1 MQEQVKEFMTAFEQY
16 PCNEGLATLLPL
28 RFKLIDEEV
37 EELKNAT
44 NLVETLDAIVDI
56 LYVGIGTLVSFETD
70 FDMEYEET
78 SFDATVLKDGISK
91 INTNDLA
98 CARTSDEFIEAV
110 DTLTWQVFKLG
121 QMFDLKAAFD
131 EVHRSNMSKLG
142 YDGKPIKNHYGK
154 VLKGPEYSPP
164 MLEAFV
170 PKETND

>member
-56 LYVGIGTLVSFETD
+56 LYVGIGTLVCFDSD
-70 FDMEYEET
+70 FDAEYEEKP
-78 SFDATVLKDGISK
+78 FDASSLKEGISE

-98 CARTSDEFIEAV
+98 CARTSDEFIESV
-110 DTLTWQVFKLG
+110 EYITWQAFKLG
-121 QMFDLKAAFD
+121 EMFDLKGAFD

-164 MLEAFV
+164 NLEAFV
-170 PKETND
+170 PKETNE